1 MFIGSFIYAIDN
13 KSRLSIPAKFRKN
26 LKPEAKDT
34 FVMTRGVA
42 KCIDLY
48 PLDYWNEVIQKKLDK
63 LDPFDPKEAMFMRMF
78 LQIATE
84 DTLDSQSRILIP
96 EQLSKYAGIQKEA
109 FILGAIRKIEI
120 WNPKEYEQYI
130 ASQNKSFEEI
140 AKEVMT
146 GK

>member
-1 MFIGSFIYAIDN
+1 MFIGSYTYSIDN
-13 KSRLSIPAKFRKN
+13 KGRLSIPAKFRKN
-26 LKPEAKDT
+26 LKPEANDT

-96 EQLSKYAGIQKEA
+96 EQLLKYAEIEKEA

-120 WNPKEYEQYI
+120 WNPKNYEEYI

-140 AKEVMT
+140 AKEVMS

>member
-1 MFIGSFIYAIDN
+1 
-13 KSRLSIPAKFRKN
+13 
-26 LKPEAKDT
+26 
-34 FVMTRGVA
+34 MTRGVA

-96 EQLSKYAGIQKEA
+96 EQLLRYAGIEKEA